1 MGVSNFITIKSRV
14 QNKDVVDKITAALH
28 RQAQIDARRIWITIN
43 DGTVV
48 LHGQVSSW
56 SEAQAARQAAAAAP
70 GVKGRE
76 SARDRSLT

>member
-1 MGVSNFITIKSRV
+1 LHHHQEPATKQG
-14 QNKDVVDKITAALH
+14 VVDKITAALH
-28 RQAQIDARRIWITIN
+28 RQAQIDARRIWMTIN

-56 SEAQAARQAAAAAP
+56 SEAPARQAAAAAP
-70 GVKGRE
+70 GVKASE